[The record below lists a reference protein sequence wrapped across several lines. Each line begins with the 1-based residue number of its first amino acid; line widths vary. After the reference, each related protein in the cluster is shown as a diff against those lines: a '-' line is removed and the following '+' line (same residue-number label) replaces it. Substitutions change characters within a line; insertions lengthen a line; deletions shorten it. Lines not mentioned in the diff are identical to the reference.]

1 MIFWTYTSYWYWL
14 TCGYNIWNRSRQLSL
29 AVRDLSR
36 VVCLHWSSLV
46 HTTCMTSNSDPCIIG
61 LTLFAAFP
69 IVSHS
74 AAASAANRRASVPT
88 IASIAGLSF
97 SQVER
102 TCSSTER
109 ACNQR
114 PRSCLCTTR
123 TALMRTRTPT
133 CPASNLTVC
142 CLARRGC
149 PSPAP
154 SSPCFCFSQN
164 ATKPYYE
171 K

>member
-1 MIFWTYTSYWYWL
+1 MFTLIQPCSHHLY
-14 TCGYNIWNRSRQLSL
+14 
-29 AVRDLSR
+29 DLK
-36 VVCLHWSSLV
+36 
-46 HTTCMTSNSDPCIIG
+46 NSDPCIIG

-123 TALMRTRTPT
+123 TALMRTRIPT
-133 CPASNLTVC
+133 CPASNLTVR

-171 K
+171 KQLCHF

>member
-1 MIFWTYTSYWYWL
+1 MGTIFEKDRVNLVWLSEICQELYVYTDPALFTPPVWP
-14 TCGYNIWNRSRQLSL
+14 Q
-29 AVRDLSR
+29 
-36 VVCLHWSSLV
+36 
-46 HTTCMTSNSDPCIIG
+46 NSDPCIIG

-133 CPASNLTVC
+133 CPASNLTVR